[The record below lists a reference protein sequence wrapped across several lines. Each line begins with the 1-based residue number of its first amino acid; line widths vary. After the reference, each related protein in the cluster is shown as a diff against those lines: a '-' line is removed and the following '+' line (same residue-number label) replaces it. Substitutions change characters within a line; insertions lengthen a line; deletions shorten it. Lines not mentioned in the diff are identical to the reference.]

1 VKAERN
7 GNSGEE
13 EGSNMKKN
21 LDTKAA
27 SRREFFGRA
36 GLGAAVAVGAGLGV
50 TPGAAKAE
58 ATVANSAGYA
68 ETAHVK
74 TYYELAK

>member
-1 VKAERN
+1 MKAERT
-7 GNSGEE
+7 GKTGEE
-13 EGSNMKKN
+13 EGSIMDKN

-27 SRREFFGRA
+27 ARRDFFKK
-36 GLGAAVAVGAGLGV
+36 AGLGV
-50 TPGAAKAE
+50 AVAAGSVAGVAPAAKAE
-58 ATVANSAGYA
+58 APAAASAGYA